1 MNNEAKYKCPDC
13 DSVNIVPDPNRIGLE
28 CLECGYRWQLEIDD
42 IIKPSN
48 EARTPGPSK
57 EALEKEFEYTFDL
70 LPPNKTMFHLALEN
84 HQRQKIYDYW
94 LKSRQACNAHD
105 ALVAENEKTK
115 RELNK
120 ALDLAIA
127 EAETMNFLIKQKGTL
142 VAENE
147 RLKEVHGLFDENKL
161 ATDVVNLVKQKTA
174 LVRALKEFLDE
185 AQSHG
190 EDPDLFTIWFN
201 EDVEKLRSA
210 LRQAGETVEG
220 T

>member
-1 MNNEAKYKCPDC
+1 M
-13 DSVNIVPDPNRIGLE
+13 
-28 CLECGYRWQLEIDD
+28 
-42 IIKPSN
+42 SN
-48 EARTPGPSK
+48 EARTPGSRRYDFNTHFMELTREGDVFWVAKINAPNRPIK
-57 EALEKEFEYTFDL
+57 ECAELGCEIADKL
-70 LPPNKTMFHLALEN
+70 
-84 HQRQKIYDYW
+84 
-94 LKSRQACNAHD
+94 NAHP
-105 ALVAENEKTK
+105 
-115 RELNK
+115 
-120 ALDLAIA
+120 
-127 EAETMNFLIKQKGTL
+127 GL